1 MIVVPIK
8 IEKLNKMK
16 FEDLIKEKHKIMKK
30 IISLEKQIYL
40 ETSNEVQDPEPKMV
54 LNNLNEELNLIE
66 SILEPKDDKIE
77 NKGIFI

>member
-30 IISLEKQIYL
+30 IISLE
-40 ETSNEVQDPEPKMV
+40 
-54 LNNLNEELNLIE
+54 NNVTQEFNLVIWIADNGQNQNDE
-66 SILEPKDDKIE
+66 MKKNLTGKIRVDASQKIE
-77 NKGIFI
+77 